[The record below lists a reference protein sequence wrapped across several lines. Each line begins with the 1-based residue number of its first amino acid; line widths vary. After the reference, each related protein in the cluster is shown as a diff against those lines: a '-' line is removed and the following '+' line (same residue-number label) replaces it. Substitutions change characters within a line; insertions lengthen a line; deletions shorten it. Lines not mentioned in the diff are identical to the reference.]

1 MINIIENNKKFAE
14 LVMEIIE
21 NKYDILFD
29 YYTNYYTSKP
39 DDKWSILSISFS
51 INLKDNAITVPIHY
65 RVQSIDDVVNTVS
78 EKINALILNSYLK

>member
-29 YYTNYYTSKP
+29 YYTNYYTSTP
-39 DDKWSILSISFS
+39 DDKWSIISISFS
-51 INLKDNAITVPIHY
+51 INLKDNVITTPIHY
-65 RVQSIDDVVNTVS
+65 RVQSIDDVVNTIS
-78 EKINALILNSYLK
+78 EKIDALILKSYLK